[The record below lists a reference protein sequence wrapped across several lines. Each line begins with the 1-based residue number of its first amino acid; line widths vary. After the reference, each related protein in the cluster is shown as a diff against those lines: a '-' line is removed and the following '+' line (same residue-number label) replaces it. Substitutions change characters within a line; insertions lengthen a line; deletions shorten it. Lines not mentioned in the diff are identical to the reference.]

1 MNRSA
6 GDADPSV
13 THRALERLLFCLRTG
28 LQNKFIGGGF
38 QLQILFAADKGDDT
52 KDQNHEEKED
62 GDVRPGNFW
71 HEHSVVPRP
80 SVGRTLLGGDLA
92 FRAIPPVGFDK
103 AVQLRQGPS
112 LRPTPGN

>member
-52 KDQNHEEKED
+52 KDQNHEEEKN

-71 HEHSVVPRP
+71 HEHSVVSCP
-80 SVGRTLLGGDLA
+80 SACRTLQGGYPVLELL
-92 FRAIPPVGFDK
+92 PP
-103 AVQLRQGPS
+103 P
-112 LRPTPGN
+112 